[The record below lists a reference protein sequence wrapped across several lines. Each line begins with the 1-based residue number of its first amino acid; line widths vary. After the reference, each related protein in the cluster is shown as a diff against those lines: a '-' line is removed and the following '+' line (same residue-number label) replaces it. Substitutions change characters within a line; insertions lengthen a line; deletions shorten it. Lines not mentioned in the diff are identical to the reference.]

1 MQVTFKPVVGQRKRQ
16 RDGKA
21 IDVPAKSPCG
31 AAQLSILIDGKE
43 IGLVL
48 DRAKSPVSYLVRDL
62 TDAEKAAVGNAIAA
76 RTGHA
81 PTGGQQP
88 PAEDEAD
95 DGFDDIDTDAMDT
108 DVDFE

>member
-21 IDVPAKSPCG
+21 INVPAKSPCG

-62 TDAEKAAVGNAIAA
+62 TDQEKTAVDEAIAL
-76 RTGHA
+76 RTGVA
-81 PTGGQQP
+81 PSGSQQP
-88 PAEDEAD
+88 PAEDSYDVEPD
-95 DGFDDIDTDAMDT
+95 DDLDT
-108 DVDFE
+108 DVDFD